1 MTARGRD
8 LAGGRAADP
17 GLTSGAGAWLSLVG
31 SFAAARDGQP
41 VPAADL
47 GGRKARLLLKLLAV
61 ERGMTVPAGRITEVL
76 WGDAPPGGPAGNV
89 ATLVSRLRRALGDG
103 VIQGGRPGYRLG
115 AAPAVRVD
123 LDEASRWSI
132 EAARRLAA
140 AEPALAVTA
149 ASRAHDLLR
158 AGLVL
163 EDEPDADWA
172 QPAREEQASQL
183 REVRLLLAEAWLGT
197 GAPAEAEAI
206 ATAAVAADPYDERSR
221 RALMRAHAAAGEPS
235 RALASYAELRELL
248 ATELGADPAPETQD
262 LHLAI
267 LREGEPRDAGRVPR
281 PGPGDGEGSGP
292 EPGGGPGLARGA
304 GVVPGPG
311 TGTVP
316 APPGG
321 PVAVSAGSGWAA
333 GTAGSREAV
342 GTGRPGET
350 AGLAAGTGGPGAPSG
365 LGGVWP
371 ARPGRVA
378 AAARLRE
385 LWTAANS
392 GVPAL
397 TLICGEAGIGKTR
410 LADELARAATAAGGT
425 VLAARCYETE
435 RSLFLQPLADAIAVA
450 VRSIPP
456 ARMQDL
462 AGRHSGPLARLVPEV
477 AELLGPL
484 PDGPMPGQAGRSEI
498 GSAARQESSEVP
510 GLRGPLPYGPS
521 PSLEWRSEHESAARQ
536 ENAELERR
544 RTFAAVTAFVL
555 AAAEHAPVLLS
566 LDDLQNAGRAT
577 VELLHYLIRHA
588 RRGRLLVVATVRAEE
603 GAGVIDSLAPVSTRI
618 DLGTLP
624 STAVADLAAEAGLAD
639 QADAVSQRTRG
650 HTLFVVETLRA
661 LAAGTTG
668 IPESLEAAVLAR
680 VRRAGPAVEAA
691 LRAASVLGASF
702 NPATLAGLLG
712 ESPHAVVGTCTAA
725 ENARLLVVT
734 ERDYE
739 FASDLVQEV
748 LYATTPGPARMA
760 YHSQAADLLTSR
772 PEAMAGHAAAAGDWA
787 RAARGW
793 RLAGEQALARA
804 AVADAAELLTQSVE
818 AADRAGDP
826 EDQARS
832 LLARGRAL
840 ELQADYADAVRDIT
854 AAIAAARGA
863 GDLRMEMTGLIAL
876 GGDASVALGQP
887 IPDVIATLER
897 GLSLASALSD
907 RAAEALLRARLAI
920 YAVYGLRFTDAL
932 EQGGL
937 AIRAARASGNEVALA
952 AAFDGYKTAV
962 AYVGDIDA
970 LVSVIGELEP
980 MLRRQHDLVRLHWVT
995 FESAFPALAAGD
1007 WPAALARIEDSLVI
1021 ARQIGSMAHASWHLA
1036 TVGGI
1041 ARLQGRLDDALA
1053 IGREALDAS
1062 DLHAW
1067 VPPVAG
1073 AELGITLLEAG
1084 ARDEAI
1090 ALLEHTLSAVGKDGA
1105 EGSRLRCLAP
1115 LAEATGSY
1123 DVLTQATAL
1132 LESITAPPGH
1142 AWLTADGCYLAIARA
1157 WLAHGDPDRARA
1169 VLAPLLTAAA
1179 RVPWVAP
1186 LAAASLIDAQ
1196 AALAQDR
1203 PAEAAPLLR
1212 RAAELASRHGLPAIA
1227 AQAASGLEQLTRHR

>member
-1 MTARGRD
+1 
-8 LAGGRAADP
+8 
-17 GLTSGAGAWLSLVG
+17 
-31 SFAAARDGQP
+31 

-61 ERGMTVPAGRITEVL
+61 ERGRTVPADRITGVL
-76 WGDAPPGGPAGNV
+76 WGDSPPASPAGNV
-89 ATLVSRLRRALGDG
+89 ATLVSRLRRVLGDG
-103 VIQGGRPGYRLG
+103 VIQGGRSGYRLG

-123 LDEASRWSI
+123 LDEASRWAV

-149 ASRAHDLLR
+149 ASRAHDLLGP
-158 AGLVL
+158 GLVL
-163 EDEPDADWA
+163 EDEPDAGWA
-172 QPAREEQASQL
+172 QPARAEQASQL

-197 GAPAEAEAI
+197 GALAEAGTVA
-206 ATAAVAADPYDERSR
+206 AAAVSADPYDERSR
-221 RALMRAHAAAGEPS
+221 RVLMRARAAAGES
-235 RALASYAELRELL
+235 ARALASYAELRELL
-248 ATELGADPAPETQD
+248 AAELGTDPAPETQD

-267 LREGEPRDAGRVPR
+267 LREGEPRAAGRAPR
-281 PGPGDGEGSGP
+281 RGPGAGPGPGDGADP
-292 EPGGGPGLARGA
+292 GPGPGRGAGSARGA
-304 GVVPGPG
+304 GVIPGLG
-311 TGTVP
+311 TGTV
-316 APPGG
+316 AVTPGG

-333 GTAGSREAV
+333 AGTAGSRAAA
-342 GTGRPGET
+342 GTGRPGGA
-350 AGLAAGTGGPGAPSG
+350 AGLVTGTGGRGDPGGPAGP
-365 LGGVWP
+365 GGVWP
-371 ARPGRVA
+371 ALPGRVA
-378 AAARLRE
+378 EMARLRE

-410 LADELARAATAAGGT
+410 LADELARAVTAAGGT

-435 RSLFLQPLADAIAVA
+435 RSLFLQPIADAIAVA
-450 VRSIPP
+450 VRSIRP

-462 AGRHSGPLARLVPEV
+462 AGQHGSPLARLVPEV
-477 AELLGPL
+477 AALLGPL
-484 PDGPMPGQAGRSEI
+484 PGQAGL
-498 GSAARQESSEVP
+498 P
-510 GLRGPLPYGPS
+510 GPGPAV
-521 PSLEWRSEHESAARQ
+521 HQ

-544 RTFAAVTAFVL
+544 RTFEAVTAFVL

-577 VELLHYLIRHA
+577 AELLHYLIRQA

-603 GAGVIDSLAPVSTRI
+603 GAGIIDSLAPVSTRI
-618 DLGTLP
+618 DLGALP
-624 STAVADLAAEAGLAD
+624 AAAVADLAAEAGLPG
-639 QADAVSQRTRG
+639 QAEAVSQRTRG

-680 VRRAGPAVEAA
+680 VRRAGPPVEAA

-702 NPATLAGLLG
+702 DPATLAGLLG

-739 FASDLVQEV
+739 FANDLVQEV

-760 YHSQAADLLTSR
+760 YHRQAADLLTSR

-804 AVADAAELLTQSVE
+804 AVADAAELLTQSVD

-840 ELQADYADAVRDIT
+840 EMQAGYAAAVRDIT

-876 GGDASVALGQP
+876 GGDAPVALGQP
-887 IPDVIATLER
+887 IPDAIATIER

-920 YAVYGLRFTDAL
+920 YAVNGLRFSDAL

-937 AIRAARASGNEVALA
+937 AIRAARASGSEVALA

-970 LVSVIGELEP
+970 LVPVIEELEP
-980 MLRRQHDLVRLHWVT
+980 MLRRQGDLLRLHWTT

-1021 ARQIGSMAHASWHLA
+1021 ARQIGTMAHASWHLA

-1053 IGREALDAS
+1053 IGREALEAS
-1062 DLHAW
+1062 ALHAW
-1067 VPPVAG
+1067 SLPVAG

-1084 ARDEAI
+1084 ERDEAI
-1090 ALLEHTLSAVGKDGA
+1090 AVLEGTLATADQDGA
-1105 EGSRLRCLAP
+1105 EARRLRCLAP
-1115 LAEATGSY
+1115 LAEATGSRE
-1123 DVLTQATAL
+1123 VLGQATAL

-1157 WLAHGDPDRARA
+1157 WLAHGDPVRARA
-1169 VLAPLLTAAA
+1169 VLTPLLTAAA

-1203 PAEAAPLLR
+1203 PGEAAPQLR
-1212 RAAELASRHGLPAIA
+1212 RAAGLASRHGLPAIA
-1227 AQAASGLEQLTRHR
+1227 AQAASGLEQLSRHR